1 MVSVRRSVFGPG
13 GVIDV
18 GGTEFP
24 YQSRVEG
31 KRLLAAL
38 LSEGTI
44 GQDQFTQ
51 LTGAVDG
58 PSQADQAMGSL
69 MRLSASRPYL
79 KPLVGIAGRVV
90 LALTPNEPRP

>member
-1 MVSVRRSVFGPG
+1 MVIVRRSVFGPG

-18 GGTEFP
+18 GGTELP
-24 YQSRVEG
+24 YRSRVDG
-31 KRLLAAL
+31 KRLLSAL

-44 GQDQFTQ
+44 GQEQFDR
-51 LTGAVDG
+51 LSSAVDG
-58 PSQADQAMGSL
+58 PSQADQAMGTL